1 MYSDS
6 LIRQLFAIERAI
18 GSVPQEQLRAMVVA
32 AQETAL
38 EGELR
43 NLREIETFRDRL
55 EGCQRFSFR
64 RFLHSDASGNKRHS
78 A

>member
-1 MYSDS
+1 MYSNS

-18 GSVPQEQLRAMVVA
+18 GSVPQEQLRAMVVE

-55 EGCQRFSFR
+55 GGSQRFSFR
-64 RFLHSDASGNKRHS
+64 RFLYSDDSGGKRRS